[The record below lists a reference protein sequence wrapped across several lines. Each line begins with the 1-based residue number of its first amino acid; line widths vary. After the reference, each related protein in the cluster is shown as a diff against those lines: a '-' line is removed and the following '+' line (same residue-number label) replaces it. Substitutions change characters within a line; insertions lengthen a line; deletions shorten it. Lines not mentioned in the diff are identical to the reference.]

1 MAEKKEEMSSTSKVI
16 FEKARAGYAAL
27 YLVSSEDQRSQ
38 HEIQAAAAELD
49 RKLFIWTF
57 GKGIYE
63 EGKKTPVDL
72 SPSAEPGELPD
83 SANPPGMLRALTGV
97 VDPKARGDNRKLIIP
112 QKSIVVLR
120 LFHHFLDDPLVQSA
134 LLDVIPD
141 YKSTQRMLVVLTSVS
156 KMPPELEKEF
166 ALVETQLPGPSQMRK
181 LIDGIIEGSKL
192 PADLIPSEARIQ
204 ELIESALGLT
214 TSEADNALSL
224 SLIRPR
230 IAKSKEIWDPRIV
243 MEEKCLALKKTGYL
257 EYVPVSSSGLKE
269 VGGLQ
274 NLKSWLSKRKNAFTQ
289 KAKDFGLPAPKGI
302 ILVGPPGCGKSLTA
316 KAASSE
322 LGMPLLRLDMGK
334 MFGSLVGQSEA
345 NIRGALQGAEA
356 MSPCIL
362 WVDEIEKGTAGSGG
376 GNLDSGVGARV
387 MGTILTWMQE
397 KKSPVFVFATAN
409 DVGGIPPELLRKGR
423 FDEMFSVDLPN
434 VDERKEILEI
444 HIKKKNRGHLIL
456 SGKINLDHFSGETS
470 EGFTG
475 AEIEAAINE
484 AMYAAFDSEKDL
496 NDFDLQHAFDNTNPL
511 SKTMKEKIDKIRAWC
526 ERRTRPANSTVTAAV
541 SALPTGRSV
550 QV

>member
-1 MAEKKEEMSSTSKVI
+1 MAEEPKAPKAEKTAKKDEKPSTSKTI

-27 YLVSSEDQRSQ
+27 YLLSGEDMRSQ
-38 HEIQAAAAELD
+38 KEIQSAASELE
-49 RKLFIWTF
+49 RKLFTWTM
-57 GKGIYE
+57 GKGLLE
-63 EGKKTPVDL
+63 DGSKKEPI
-72 SPSAEPGELPD
+72 AETEF
-83 SANPPGMLRALTGV
+83 PPGVLAALMAR
-97 VDPKARGDNRKLIIP
+97 DPKTKNLIVP

-120 LFHHFLDDPLVQSA
+120 LFHHFLDDPLVQSL
-134 LLDVIPD
+134 LLDIIPD
-141 YKSTQRMLVVLTSVS
+141 FKMTQRMLVVLTPVS
-156 KMPPELEKEF
+156 KLPVELEKEF
-166 ALVETQLPGPSQMRK
+166 ALVETQLPGEAQMHDV
-181 LIDGIIEGSKL
+181 LDGIIEGSQLKG
-192 PADLIPSEARIQ
+192 DMVPSAARKEELVEA
-204 ELIESALGLT
+204 ALGLT
-214 TSEADNALSL
+214 TSEAENAMSL

-230 IAKSKEIWDPRIV
+230 IAKSKEIWDQRIV
-243 MEEKCLALKKTGYL
+243 MEEKCLALKKNGLL
-257 EYVPVSSSGLKE
+257 EYIPVSPSGLKD

-274 NLKSWLSKRKNAFTQ
+274 ELKSWMSKRKNAFTQ

-345 NIRGALQGAEA
+345 NIRTALQVAEA
-356 MSPCIL
+356 ISPCIL
-362 WVDEIEKGTAGSGG
+362 WVDEIEKGTAGSGA
-376 GNLDSGVGARV
+376 GNMDSGVGARV

-409 DVGGIPPELLRKGR
+409 DVTGIPPELLRKGR

-434 VDERKEILEI
+434 EAERLEILEI
-444 HIKKKNRGHLIL
+444 HIKKKNRGHLITG
-456 SGKINLDHFSGETS
+456 GKINLAHFAKETS
-470 EGFTG
+470 DGFTG

-484 AMYAAFDSEKDL
+484 AMYAAFDGEKDL
-496 NDFDLQHAFDNTNPL
+496 NDFDLQHAFDSTNPL

-526 ERRTRPANSTVTAAV
+526 EKRTRPANSPAVAVKTAA
-541 SALPTGRSV
+541 SGRAV

>member
-1 MAEKKEEMSSTSKVI
+1 MAEKEKKEEKASTAKTI
-16 FEKARAGYAAL
+16 HEKARAGYAAVYML
-27 YLVSSEDQRSQ
+27 SGEDMRSQ
-38 HEIQAAAAELD
+38 KEIQSAAQELE
-49 RKLFIWTF
+49 RKMFTWTF
-57 GKGIYE
+57 GKGILE
-63 EGKKTPVDL
+63 DGKKDVIPET
-72 SPSAEPGELPD
+72 ELP
-83 SANPPGMLRALTGV
+83 PGLLTALTGV
-97 VDPKARGDNRKLIIP
+97 VDPKARDKKFIIP

-134 LLDVIPD
+134 LLDIIPE
-141 YKSTQRMLVVLTSVS
+141 YKMTQRMLIVLTPVN
-156 KMPPELEKEF
+156 KLPIELEKEF
-166 ALVETQLPGPSQMRK
+166 ALVETQLPGK
-181 LIDGIIEGSKL
+181 LQLRDVQDGIIEGSGLKG
-192 PADLIPSEARIQ
+192 DMVPSAERRE
-204 ELIESALGLT
+204 ELIEAALGLT
-214 TSEADNALSL
+214 TSEAENAMSL

-230 IAKSKEIWDPRIV
+230 IAKSKDIWDPRIV
-243 MEEKCLALKKTGYL
+243 MEEKCLALKKTGFL
-257 EYVPVSSSGLKE
+257 EYVPVADSGLND
-269 VGGLQ
+269 VGGLH

-289 KAKDFGLPAPKGI
+289 KARDFGLPAPKGI

-345 NIRGALQGAEA
+345 NIRSALQGAEA

-362 WVDEIEKGTAGSGG
+362 WVDEIEKGTAGSTGG
-376 GNLDSGVGARV
+376 SMDSGVGARV

-409 DVGGIPPELLRKGR
+409 DVTGIPPELLRKGR

-434 VDERKEILEI
+434 KEERMEILEI
-444 HIKKKNRGHLIL
+444 HIKKKNRGHLL
-456 SGKINLDHFSGETS
+456 TAKKLDVNHFSGETS

-484 AMYAAFDSEKDL
+484 AMYAAFDAEKDL
-496 NDFDLQHAFDNTNPL
+496 NDVDLQYAFDNTNPL
-511 SKTMKEKIDKIRAWC
+511 SKTMREKIDKIREWC
-526 ERRTRPANSTVTAAV
+526 LKRTRPANSTPVPV
-541 SALPTGRSV
+541 PHSAPTGRSV

>member
-1 MAEKKEEMSSTSKVI
+1 MAEEKAVKKEEKPATAKTI

-27 YLVSSEDQRSQ
+27 YLVSAEDMRSQ
-38 HEIQAAAAELD
+38 KEIQSAAAELD
-49 RKLFIWTF
+49 RKLFTWTF
-57 GKGIYE
+57 GKGILE
-63 EGKKTPVDL
+63 DGKKEHIPDT
-72 SPSAEPGELPD
+72 ELP
-83 SANPPGMLRALTGV
+83 PGLLNALTGV
-97 VDPKARGDNRKLIIP
+97 VDPKAREKKYIIP

-134 LLDVIPD
+134 LLDAIPE
-141 YKSTQRMLVVLTSVS
+141 YKMTQRMLVVLTPVS
-156 KMPPELEKEF
+156 KLPPELEKEF
-166 ALVETQLPGPSQMRK
+166 ALVETQLPGSQQIHDV
-181 LIDGIIEGSKL
+181 LNGIIEGSQLKG
-192 PADLIPSEARIQ
+192 DMVPSAAKKEELVEA
-204 ELIESALGLT
+204 ALGLT
-214 TSEADNALSL
+214 TSEAENALSL

-230 IAKSKEIWDPRIV
+230 IEKSKEIWDPRIV
-243 MEEKCLALKKTGYL
+243 MEEKCLALKKTGLL
-257 EYVPVSSSGLKE
+257 EYIPVSPSGLKD

-334 MFGSLVGQSEA
+334 MFGSLVGQSEQ
-345 NIRGALQGAEA
+345 NIRTALQVAEA
-356 MSPCIL
+356 ISPCIL
-362 WVDEIEKGTAGSGG
+362 WVDEIEKGTAGSGS

-409 DVGGIPPELLRKGR
+409 DVTGIPPELLRKGR

-434 VDERKEILEI
+434 KEERTEILEI
-444 HIKKKNRGHLIL
+444 HIKKKNRGHLL
-456 SGKINLDHFSGETS
+456 SSGKINLSHFAGETS

-484 AMYAAFDSEKDL
+484 AMYAAFDGSKDL

-511 SKTMKEKIDKIRAWC
+511 SKTMKEKIDAIRRWC
-526 ERRTRPANSTVTAAV
+526 ERRTRPANTLATPTTVV
-541 SALPTGRSV
+541 QSTGRSV

>member
-1 MAEKKEEMSSTSKVI
+1 MAENVKKEEKPSTSKTI

-27 YLVSSEDQRSQ
+27 YLISSEDLRSQ
-38 HEIQAAAAELD
+38 REIQAAAAELD

-57 GKGIYE
+57 GKGILE
-63 EGKKTPVDL
+63 DGKK
-72 SPSAEPGELPD
+72 EPIADTELP
-83 SANPPGMLRALTGV
+83 PGLLGALNGL
-97 VDPKARGDNRKLIIP
+97 VDPKAKDKRYVIP

-134 LLDVIPD
+134 LLDIIPE
-141 YKSTQRMLVVLTSVS
+141 YKSTQRMLVVLTPVS
-156 KMPPELEKEF
+156 KLPPELEKEF
-166 ALVETQLPGPSQMRK
+166 ALVETQLPGEQQIHDV
-181 LIDGIIEGSKL
+181 LNGIIDGSQLKG
-192 PADLIPSEARIQ
+192 DLVPNAARKEELVEA
-204 ELIESALGLT
+204 ALGLT
-214 TSEADNALSL
+214 TSEAENALSL

-230 IAKSKEIWDPRIV
+230 ISKSKEIWDPRIV
-243 MEEKCLALKKTGYL
+243 MEEKCLALKKTGLL
-257 EYVPVSSSGLKE
+257 EYIPVSPSGLKD

-274 NLKSWLSKRKNAFTQ
+274 NLKGWLSKRKNAFTQ

-322 LGMPLLRLDMGK
+322 LSMPLLRLDMGK

-345 NIRGALQGAEA
+345 NIRTALQVAEA
-356 MSPCIL
+356 ISPCIL
-362 WVDEIEKGTAGSGG
+362 WVDEIEKGTAGSGS

-409 DVGGIPPELLRKGR
+409 DVTGIPPELLRKGR

-434 VDERKEILEI
+434 KEERKEILEI
-444 HIKKKNRGHLIL
+444 HIKKKNRSHLV
-456 SGKINLDHFSGETS
+456 SGGKININHLAGETS

-511 SKTMKEKIDKIRAWC
+511 SKTMKEKIDKIREWC
-526 ERRTRPANSTVTAAV
+526 ERRTRPANTPEQQTQVVATS
-541 SALPTGRSV
+541 GRSV

>member
-1 MAEKKEEMSSTSKVI
+1 MAEKKEEKSEKKEEKSSTAKTI

-27 YLVSSEDQRSQ
+27 YLVSAEDMRSQ
-38 HEIQAAAAELD
+38 KEIQAAAAELE
-49 RKLFIWTF
+49 RKMFTWTF
-57 GKGIYE
+57 GKGILE
-63 EGKKTPVDL
+63 DGKKEVIPDT
-72 SPSAEPGELPD
+72 ELP
-83 SANPPGMLRALTGV
+83 PGLLNALTGV
-97 VDPKARGDNRKLIIP
+97 VDPKARDKKYIIP

-134 LLDVIPD
+134 LLDAIPE
-141 YKSTQRMLVVLTSVS
+141 YKMTQRMLVVLTPVS
-156 KMPPELEKEF
+156 KLPPELEKEF
-166 ALVETQLPGPSQMRK
+166 ALVETQLPGPAQIADV
-181 LIDGIIEGSKL
+181 LEGIIEGSQLKGDMVPS
-192 PADLIPSEARIQ
+192 PARKEELVEA
-204 ELIESALGLT
+204 ALGLT
-214 TSEADNALSL
+214 TSEAENALSL

-230 IAKSKEIWDPRIV
+230 ISKSKEIWDPRIV
-243 MEEKCLALKKTGYL
+243 MEEKCLALKKTGLL
-257 EYVPVSSSGLKE
+257 EYVPVSPSGLKD

-274 NLKSWLSKRKNAFTQ
+274 NLKSWLAKRKNAFTQ

-345 NIRGALQGAEA
+345 NIRSALQVAEA
-356 MSPCIL
+356 ISPCIL
-362 WVDEIEKGTAGSGG
+362 WVDEIEKGTAGSGTS
-376 GNLDSGVGARV
+376 NNDSGVGARV

-434 VDERKEILEI
+434 ADERREILEI
-444 HIKKKNRGHLIL
+444 HIKKKNRSHLIMATA
-456 SGKINLDHFSGETS
+456 GKAAAINILRLAGETS
-470 EGFTG
+470 DGFTG

-484 AMYAAFDSEKDL
+484 AMYAAYDSDKDL
-496 NDFDLQHAFDNTNPL
+496 NDSDLQDAFDNTAPL
-511 SKTMKEKIDKIRAWC
+511 SKTMKEKIDAIRKWC
-526 ERRTRPANSTVTAAV
+526 EKRTRPANSVMSGPPATQA
-541 SALPTGRSV
+541 SGRSV

>member
-27 YLVSSEDQRSQ
+27 YLVSAEDMRSQ
-38 HEIQAAAAELD
+38 KEIQSAAAELD
-49 RKLFIWTF
+49 RKMFIWTF
-57 GKGIYE
+57 GKGILE
-63 EGKKTPVDL
+63 DGKKDPIADT
-72 SPSAEPGELPD
+72 ELP
-83 SANPPGMLRALTGV
+83 PGLLQALTGV
-97 VDPKARGDNRKLIIP
+97 VDPKAANKKYIIP
-112 QKSIVVLR
+112 QKSVVVLR

-134 LLDVIPD
+134 LLDIIPE
-141 YKSTQRMLVVLTSVS
+141 YKMTQRMLVVLTPVS
-156 KMPPELEKEF
+156 KLPPELEKEF
-166 ALVETQLPGPSQMRK
+166 ALVETQLPGPVQIHD
-181 LIDGIIEGSKL
+181 LLDGIIDGSQLKG
-192 PADLIPSEARIQ
+192 DLVPNAARKEELVEA
-204 ELIESALGLT
+204 ALGMT
-214 TSEADNALSL
+214 TSEAENALSL

-230 IAKSKEIWDPRIV
+230 ISKSKEIWDPRIV
-243 MEEKCLALKKTGYL
+243 MEEKCLALKKSGLL
-257 EYVPVSSSGLKE
+257 EYIPVSPSGLKD

-274 NLKSWLSKRKNAFTQ
+274 NLKGWLSKRKNAFTQ

-345 NIRGALQGAEA
+345 NIRSALQVAEA
-356 MSPCIL
+356 LSPCIL

-444 HIKKKNRGHLIL
+444 HIKKKNRGHLII
-456 SGKINLDHFSGETS
+456 SGKLNINHFSGETS

-484 AMYAAFDSEKDL
+484 AMYAAFDAEKDL

-511 SKTMKEKIDKIRAWC
+511 SKTMKEKIDKIREWC
-526 ERRTRPANSTVTAAV
+526 ERRTRPANSTMSAAAV
-541 SALPTGRSV
+541 TPATGRSV